1 MLRIILIAVYIL
13 ICAGAISA
21 YVTGDVEKPSVISGN
36 ELVAFITLFLVSQ
49 IVTVLDLLIRK
60 KQIQIISAIYFGLLV
75 GVLLSYGFIQALHP
89 VLPPH
94 SLFRPIVSTLLVL
107 MLPYLCIS
115 FLLQTKDDFRFI
127 IPFVEFSREL
137 KGGSPLIV
145 DSSALIDGRMSEVV
159 ETNIFNSEL
168 LIPRYVIHEV
178 QEVADSN
185 DKTRRVRGRR
195 GLEVLT
201 KLQNNPKA
209 QVVIVETN
217 ELNYQ
222 TDQVDSQLVE
232 LAKSRGG
239 RLLTNDFNLNKVATA
254 QGVLVI
260 NLNDISNALKPRHL
274 PGDRLRIKLIKQG
287 ESHGQG
293 VGYLDD
299 GTMVVCE
306 NTGHMMGK
314 EIDVIITSMLQ
325 SSSGR
330 MIFAKQVHRTSV
342 GNAATYK

>member
-1 MLRIILIAVYIL
+1 MFRIILIAVYML
-13 ICAGAISA
+13 ICAGAFLA
-21 YVTGDVEKPSVISGN
+21 YVTGDVKRPYFVEGN
-36 ELVAFITLFLVSQ
+36 ELATFIGLFLISQ
-49 IVTVLDLLIRK
+49 SVTVIDLLFRRK
-60 KQIQIISAIYFGLLV
+60 RIEVISAVYFGLLV
-75 GVLLSYGFIQALHP
+75 GVLLSYGFIQALNP
-89 VLPPH
+89 VIPEG

-145 DSSALIDGRMSEVV
+145 DSSALIDGRMVEVV
-159 ETNIFNSEL
+159 ETNIFDAEL
-168 LIPRYVIHEV
+168 IIPRFVLHEV
-178 QEVADSN
+178 QEVADSH
-185 DKTRRVRGRR
+185 DKSRRVRGRR

-201 KLQNNPKA
+201 KLQSHPKA
-209 QVVIVETN
+209 QVTVVETN
-217 ELNYQ
+217 ELDYQ
-222 TDQVDSQLVE
+222 TGQVDSQLVE

-239 RLLTNDFNLNKVATA
+239 RLLTNDYNLNKVATA
-254 QGVLVI
+254 QGVPVI
-260 NLNDISNALKPRHL
+260 NLNDVSNALKPRHL

-306 NTGHMMGK
+306 NTSHMMGQD
-314 EIDVIITSMLQ
+314 IDVIITSMLQ
-325 SSSGR
+325 SSAGR
-330 MIFAKQVHRTSV
+330 MIFARQVHKTSS
-342 GNAATYK
+342 GKTE